1 MYDPE
6 RGWSLSFGGSGFLGL
21 YYVGV
26 TRCLSERAP
35 YLLHNASKI
44 FGSSAGALH
53 AATFLSGIPL
63 GASGAPPALRAGRE
77 HLLGSDAG
85 IPRGPRRSREGSL
98 DTASASYRVLQI
110 ILDLTWK
117 ARRRNLGVLHPSF
130 NIGKCLRDGL
140 QEHLPDNVHQLISG
154 KISISLTRVSD
165 GKNVLVSD
173 FQSKAEVVD
182 ALLCSC
188 FIPFYCGLIPPAFR
202 GVRYIDGGFSDNLP
216 LADVKTT
223 ITVCPFYGEFDICP
237 KIKSTN
243 FLHVNITN
251 FSFRLCLRNFYL
263 LSRSLSPPDFK
274 VMREIC
280 LRGYLDACRFLEENG
295 ICDWPQLCPSLS
307 SEEEEPEAILPCWED
322 QRQQLSLTLGLA
334 EGEEL
339 LERLSTLPWDEH
351 ILDTLSPRLAA
362 GLAEAMRD
370 RRGYLSRL
378 SSLLSVRV
386 MSYVMLPCTLPV
398 ESAIALLH
406 RLLIWLPN
414 IPDDIQWLQWATS
427 QVCARM
433 MTCLLPS
440 SR

>member
-6 RGWSLSFGGSGFLGL
+6 CGWSLSFGGSGFLGL

-26 TRCLSERAP
+26 THCLSERAP
-35 YLLHNASKI
+35 YLLHNARMI
-44 FGSSAGALH
+44 LGSSAGALH

-63 GASGAPPALRAGRE
+63 
-77 HLLGSDAG
+77 D
-85 IPRGPRRSREGSL
+85 
-98 DTASASYRVLQI
+98 RVLQI
-110 ILDLTWK
+110 IMDLTWK
-117 ARRRNLGVLHPSF
+117 ARRQNLGVLHPSF
-130 NIGKCLRDGL
+130 NMGKYLRDDL

-154 KISISLTRVSD
+154 KIGISLTRVSD
-165 GKNVLVSD
+165 RRNVLVSD

-243 FLHVNITN
+243 FLHVNVTN
-251 FSFRLCLRNFYL
+251 VSFHLCLRNFHL
-263 LSRSLSPPDFK
+263 LSRSLFFPPGCEM
-274 VMREIC
+274 MRETC
-280 LRGYLDACRFLEENG
+280 LHGYLDACRFLEENG
-295 ICDWPQLCPSLS
+295 ISDRPQLCPSLS
-307 SEEEEPEAILPCWED
+307 SEEKEPEAILPCWED
-322 QRQQLSLTLGLA
+322 QRQQLSLILGLA

-339 LERLSTLPWDEH
+339 MERLSTLPWDEH

-362 GLAEAMRD
+362 GLAEATRD
-370 RRGYLSRL
+370 RGGYLSRL
-378 SSLLSVRV
+378 SSLLPVWV
-386 MSYVMLPCTLPV
+386 MYYVMLPV
-398 ESAIALLH
+398 ELAVALLH

-414 IPDDIQWLQWATS
+414 SPDDFIQWLQWATS
-427 QVCARM
+427 QVCARL

-440 SR
+440 SRFQRPASGQPVPSHPAGCSSADL

>member
-63 GASGAPPALRAGRE
+63 
-77 HLLGSDAG
+77 D
-85 IPRGPRRSREGSL
+85 
-98 DTASASYRVLQI
+98 RVLQI

-295 ICDWPQLCPSLS
+295 TSLCWVVPAAHLLSDLLSVPEFVLRRGRLRLGEWPPLLLVKTDLSLS
-307 SEEEEPEAILPCWED
+307 PP
-322 QRQQLSLTLGLA
+322 
-334 EGEEL
+334 
-339 LERLSTLPWDEH
+339 
-351 ILDTLSPRLAA
+351 

-440 SR
+440 SRRAFDSLAIMRFPHFHGEHVFPSASQNDSY